1 MEPKVVK
8 LIALFG
14 FNVLHSVLD
23 VASDMVLFFDYL
35 LGGEDIEECIFLN
48 DTTAMEDQTNRILG
62 NITIRSCTI
71 INIIQLQ
78 TLNHHW

>member
-8 LIALFG
+8 LMALFG
-14 FNVLHSVLD
+14 YNILHSVLD

-35 LGGEDIEECIFLN
+35 LGGEYIKEYVLLN

-71 INIIQLQ
+71 MNRTCSEEGVII
-78 TLNHHW
+78 